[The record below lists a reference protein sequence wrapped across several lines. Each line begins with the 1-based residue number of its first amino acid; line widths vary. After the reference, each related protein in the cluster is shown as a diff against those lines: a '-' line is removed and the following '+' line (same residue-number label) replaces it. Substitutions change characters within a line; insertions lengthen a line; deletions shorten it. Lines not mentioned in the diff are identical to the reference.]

1 MGGKKIKKKLKSF
14 PIGRVRTHLHE
25 IRIQWVKKKKR
36 KKKEEEGSKKL
47 TFIWEKKKD
56 LNFTFQHTFIWEGKK
71 KKNTSNTRSFGRGE
85 KAGKRN
91 FQHTCLFGR
100 EKNKKEIEKLSNW
113 QG

>member
-1 MGGKKIKKKLKSF
+1 MKNNVYLGEKKGPKFHFPTHVYLGGKK
-14 PIGRVRTHLHE
+14 
-25 IRIQWVKKKKR
+25 
-36 KKKEEEGSKKL
+36 KER
-47 TFIWEKKKD
+47 
-56 LNFTFQHTFIWEGKK
+56 KK

-100 EKNKKEIEKLSNW
+100 EKNKKEIETLSNW